1 MHRTMGIRIFLVV
14 AIAAVLA
21 VKFNQSRG
29 DLVLLYH
36 QKVKDP
42 RTIRE
47 YFDAHSIRKLQLGA
61 GGNYVDGWLNTDIE
75 PKATGVYLDAVS
87 DYPFAS
93 GSLDYVFAEHLIE
106 HLPWEGGLK
115 MLKECHRVLAPG
127 GKIRIVTPNLVRY
140 ASLLNK
146 TIDIE
151 AQKFI
156 DASRRVFA
164 WPNTPVMPAYVFN
177 KAVRE
182 WGHLFIY
189 DPATLRKT
197 LELAGFKQ
205 IKEYRVGEKT
215 DPVFEEVEYRTRA
228 LGEDVWLANSWGSM
242 AFEAVR

>member
-1 MHRTMGIRIFLVV
+1 MGLRIFLIV

-21 VKFNQSRG
+21 AKFNQSRG
-29 DLVLLYH
+29 DLALLYH

-47 YFDAHSIRKLQLGA
+47 YFDAHSVRKLQLGA
-61 GGNYVDGWLNTDIE
+61 GGNYVAGWLNSDIE
-75 PKATGVYLDAVS
+75 PKATGVYLDATS

-93 GSLDYVFAEHLIE
+93 GSFHYVFAEHLIE

-127 GKIRIVTPNLVRY
+127 GKIRVVTPNLVKY
-140 ASLLNK
+140 TSLLDDS
-146 TIDIE
+146 TDVE

-156 DASRRVFA
+156 DATRRVFA
-164 WPNTPVMPAYVFN
+164 WPSTPVMPAYVFN
-177 KAVRE
+177 KIVRE

-197 LELAGFKQ
+197 LELAGFNQ

-228 LGEDVWLANSWGSM
+228 LGADVWLANSWGSM

>member
-1 MHRTMGIRIFLVV
+1 MGIRILLIF

-21 VKFNQSRG
+21 VKFNQSGG
-29 DLVLLYH
+29 DLLLLYH
-36 QKVKDP
+36 QRIKDP
-42 RTIRE
+42 TTIRE
-47 YFDAHSIRKLQLGA
+47 YFDAYSVRKLQLGA
-61 GGNYVDGWLNTDIE
+61 GGNYIDGWLNTDIE
-75 PKATGVYLDAVS
+75 PKPTGVYLDAAS

-93 GSLDYVFAEHLIE
+93 GSFHYVFAEHLIE

-127 GKIRIVTPNLVRY
+127 GKIRIVTPNLARY
-140 ASLLNK
+140 ASLINDN
-146 TIDIE
+146 IDLE
-151 AQKFI
+151 AQKFV

-164 WPNTPVMPAYVFN
+164 WPETPVMPAYVFN

-182 WGHLFIY
+182 WGHQFIY
-189 DPATLRKT
+189 DPATLKKT

-228 LGEDVWLANSWGSM
+228 LGADVWLANSWGSM